1 MHATVSVVIEQ
12 GGGHLRPPCVMDA
25 DEEDFRN
32 VIHDAS
38 FRLAERGELCPGDAN
53 EDSGEATMQKGWGPE
68 AASHALM

>member
-38 FRLAERGELCPGDAN
+38 FRLGRARELCPGDAN
-53 EDSGEATMQKGWGPE
+53 EDVR
-68 AASHALM
+68 